1 MKCAIK
7 SDSGSTST
15 ASLSTTLTVEKDES
29 EIMNPKILCAV
40 RAGDKESLVKR
51 IKDDA
56 KTIQR
61 LVDNH
66 GNSLLHIAAASG
78 HGNIVDYIVS
88 KFPNLVRKGN
98 LMDETALHAAARAG
112 CLTIV
117 EFLVRFVT
125 ESLMCDMLISA
136 KSNNGDTALHIALKE
151 KHEDVAFYLLS
162 VRHDVSFDANNDG
175 VSPLYLA
182 VEAGY
187 CELVTK
193 MLESLS
199 CPSKLALMYGA
210 KSLVHAAMR
219 AKRRGLYL
227 FIRLYVT

>member
-1 MKCAIK
+1 MKGRLRQKTSKKSRRLPGRLPGSRLSWKSSSTLYFRRLTDHVLLGLVQLECSHHISWPTKWQPISKTMKCAIK

-29 EIMNPKILCAV
+29 EIMNPKIFCAV

-98 LMDETALHAAARAG
+98 LMDENALHVAARAG

-125 ESLMCDMLISA
+125 VF
-136 KSNNGDTALHIALKE
+136 
-151 KHEDVAFYLLS
+151 DV
-162 VRHDVSFDANNDG
+162 
-175 VSPLYLA
+175 
-182 VEAGY
+182 
-187 CELVTK
+187 
-193 MLESLS
+193 
-199 CPSKLALMYGA
+199 
-210 KSLVHAAMR
+210 
-219 AKRRGLYL
+219 
-227 FIRLYVT
+227 

>member
-78 HGNIVDYIVS
+78 HGNIVDY
-88 KFPNLVRKGN
+88 
-98 LMDETALHAAARAG
+98 
-112 CLTIV
+112 
-117 EFLVRFVT
+117 
-125 ESLMCDMLISA
+125 
-136 KSNNGDTALHIALKE
+136 
-151 KHEDVAFYLLS
+151 
-162 VRHDVSFDANNDG
+162 
-175 VSPLYLA
+175 
-182 VEAGY
+182 
-187 CELVTK
+187 
-193 MLESLS
+193 
-199 CPSKLALMYGA
+199 
-210 KSLVHAAMR
+210 
-219 AKRRGLYL
+219 
-227 FIRLYVT
+227 